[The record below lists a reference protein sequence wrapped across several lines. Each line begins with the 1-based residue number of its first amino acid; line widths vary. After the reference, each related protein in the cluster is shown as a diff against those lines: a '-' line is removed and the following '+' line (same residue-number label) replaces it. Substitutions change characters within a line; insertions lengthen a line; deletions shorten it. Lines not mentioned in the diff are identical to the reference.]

1 METSRM
7 DFRYKSHPRSTMYY
21 ESRISIIMITSSHF
35 SSFSEVKSS
44 LQRLYRDVLNFQC
57 VCLFFKL
64 NSFTTINFFFFAI
77 KQRRWKVFDES
88 RYFKS
93 KISNLSSS
101 IFNLVKF
108 KILKEFLNIIP
119 IIIRS

>member
-1 METSRM
+1 M

-64 NSFTTINFFFFAI
+64 NSFTTINVIFFFLQLNNDDGRFSTSQDI
-77 KQRRWKVFDES
+77 
-88 RYFKS
+88 S
-93 KISNLSSS
+93 KIKFPIFLLQSSILSNLKS
-101 IFNLVKF
+101 
-108 KILKEFLNIIP
+108 LNNF
-119 IIIRS
+119 